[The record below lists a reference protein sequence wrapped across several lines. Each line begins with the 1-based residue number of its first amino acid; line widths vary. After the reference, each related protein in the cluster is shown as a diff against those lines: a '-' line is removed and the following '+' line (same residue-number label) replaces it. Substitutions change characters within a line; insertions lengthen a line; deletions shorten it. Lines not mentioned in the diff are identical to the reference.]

1 MDIATAFRILARKEA
16 SNEAK
21 QLSAIG
27 DTGKQ
32 MGEQTLTFLAG
43 LKNTGAQAGRTALG
57 KGLDKVEAGAKAT
70 DHAIRRTVKGAQQ
83 VAGKVVDKATAVG
96 NKSLDFAKG
105 AVDRMLPTDPLEWTK
120 EQAKLAKQ
128 YAERAL
134 GTAQKGVATAGK
146 KTRDILTGKTKEAA
160 DLSGTMRD
168 RFNDGPQAPRP
179 QFPAKLLEGDAE
191 RLSAPEQVTSNPTP
205 DPDTAAWAL
214 SQQMKMSP
222 LKKLYQ
228 PRAIPPLKWPD
239 MSLEASK
246 TAPGATVK
254 GSIPSLEDFLRK
266 RMSARRGK

>member
-1 MDIATAFRILARKEA
+1 MNITTAFRILARKEA

-32 MGEQTLTFLAG
+32 MGEQTIAFLAG
-43 LKNTGAQAGRTALG
+43 LKNTGTQAGRTALG

-70 DHAIRRTVKGAQQ
+70 DRTIRRTVKGAQQ
-83 VAGKVVDKATAVG
+83 TAGKAVGRATAVG

-105 AVDRMLPTDPLEWTK
+105 TVDRMLPTDPLEWTK
-120 EQAKLAKQ
+120 EQAEIAKQ

-134 GTAQKGVATAGK
+134 GTARKGLATAGK
-146 KTRDILTGKTKEAA
+146 KTGDFITGKTKEAA
-160 DLSGTMRD
+160 DV
-168 RFNDGPQAPRP
+168 PK
-179 QFPAKLLEGDAE
+179 AK
-191 RLSAPEQVTSNPTP
+191 V

-214 SQQMKMSP
+214 SQQKKMNP
-222 LKKLYQ
+222 LKKPYQ
-228 PRAIPPLKWPD
+228 PRTVPPLKWPD

-254 GSIPSLEDFLRK
+254 GSIPSLQDFLRK
-266 RMSARRGK
+266 RMSVRRGK